1 MLSVFCLSGQCRAEP
16 QRKLKHKHPVLTK
29 CCLLDKSTYS
39 VLSLILLYVCSARDA
54 VFDPLAEC
62 VVAAEDSVKC
72 AETLAGLQTA
82 QCDRINRTNSGCLFR
97 RAENF
102 LICVTWRLTRVQLQK
117 SGSRLTQ
124 LCQVHMRVTG
134 CVCFFS
140 LYNSM
145 VDV

>member
-97 RAENF
+97 RLFDLRNLTVDSSTAAEIRIKINSALSSSHESNWVCLF
-102 LICVTWRLTRVQLQK
+102 L
-117 SGSRLTQ
+117 
-124 LCQVHMRVTG
+124 
-134 CVCFFS
+134 
-140 LYNSM
+140 
-145 VDV
+145 